1 MADNDS
7 NVPQAT
13 NKDTSPEFRSV
24 VQTAPKHGEALL
36 GSAASVNV
44 GAVAANTLFTIPAGK
59 NIRGCVITRIV
70 LRNASASFNQAT
82 DPVINVGWN
91 AVAQGVV
98 ASATLTSP
106 TAAGKAYA
114 LTVKNE
120 HTVGV
125 VGDVLK
131 LNVTTACTNDPTTCD
146 VDVFGYYY

>member
-7 NVPQAT
+7 SIAQAT
-13 NKDTSPEFRSV
+13 NKDNSPEFRSV
-24 VQTAPKHGEALL
+24 IQTAPRNSEALL
-36 GSAASVNV
+36 GSVSGVNV
-44 GAVAANTLFTIPAGK
+44 GAAAANTLLTVPSGK
-59 NIRGCVITRIV
+59 NIRGCVITRIA

-91 AVAQGVV
+91 AVAEGVV

-120 HTVGV
+120 HTIGV
-125 VGDVLK
+125 VGDALK
-131 LNVTTACTNDPTTCD
+131 FNVTTACTDNPTTCD
-146 VDVFGYYY
+146 IDVFGYYY